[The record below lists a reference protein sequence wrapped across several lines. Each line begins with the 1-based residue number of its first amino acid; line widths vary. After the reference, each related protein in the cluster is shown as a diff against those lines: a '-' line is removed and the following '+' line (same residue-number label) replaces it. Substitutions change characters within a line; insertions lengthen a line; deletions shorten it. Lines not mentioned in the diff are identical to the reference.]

1 MAFEV
6 VSLGE
11 SIWHLQSGAN
21 AGLMASDGQA
31 IVIDCGLDD
40 DFGRRIKRMLESNR
54 LSLAALILT
63 HGHADH
69 FGGAAYLRK
78 HLPPFPVYAP
88 AIEAAFI
95 EHPSLEGLMLSA
107 GAAAFDQLK
116 GKFTLASACKV
127 DHSLSPG
134 VHTLAGMELEILP
147 IEGHSPGQ
155 IGVRHRDIVFSADA
169 FLPIATLQKYP
180 IPFTVHIGQALGAL
194 DRLAALDGVTFAPGH
209 GPQLSTAQARAV
221 MSANHE
227 TLRRLLDAVATAI
240 AEMPRTLDD
249 IMMQVGAALGDPL
262 GSAVS
267 YYLAR
272 AAVQAS
278 LVYWY
283 EAGQAH
289 LLSSGGLKWTKS
301 V

>member
-21 AGLMASDGQA
+21 AGLIAADGQA

-40 DFGRRIKRMLESNR
+40 DFGRRIKRTLEANG

-69 FGGAAYLRK
+69 FGGAAYLCRNF
-78 HLPPFPVYAP
+78 PPFPVYAP
-88 AIEAAFI
+88 QSEAAFI

-116 GKFTLASACKV
+116 GKFTLAQACKV
-127 DHSLSPG
+127 NHYLS
-134 VHTLAGMELEILP
+134 AGAQSIAGIALEILP

-155 IGVRHRDIVFSADA
+155 VAVRHRDILFSADA
-169 FLPIATLQKYP
+169 FLPTATLQKYP
-180 IPFTVHIGQALGAL
+180 IPFTVHIGQALAAL
-194 DRLAALDGVTFAPGH
+194 ERLATLDGITFAPGH
-209 GPQLSTAQARAV
+209 GPQLSTAQAREV
-221 MSANHE
+221 ITANHAA
-227 TLRRLLDAVATAI
+227 LRRLLDAVATAI
-240 AEMPRTLDD
+240 AERPRTLDE
-249 IMMQVGAALGDPL
+249 IMIEVGASLGDPL
-262 GSAVS
+262 GNAVS

-283 EAGQAH
+283 EAGRAQIIGG
-289 LLSSGGLKWTKS
+289 GGLKWVRST
-301 V
+301 